1 MRIGNRLIISFL
13 VIAISIS
20 IVGIVSTFFSQNAL
34 EQSITESSKVLAAE
48 IMDTINR
55 NFYYKL
61 EAFELFSQDPI
72 LHEVLRESN
81 KEFEQI
87 DDIENFM
94 DVLDQ
99 QWLSIPKEDVS
110 PFMES
115 LINNNAAN
123 KLREFQSFYEE
134 RYGYNVIGEIFVTNA
149 YGANVAQ
156 TGKTTDYKQSDEDWW
171 KQGKQYDVWVKD
183 VEYDE
188 SADVFSNDY
197 VIRIDDEN
205 GNMLGVMKVVLN
217 VEEIFNILEVYENSK
232 EFDSTHYVLLDRNQ
246 DILFPQTLN
255 EHSFM
260 ESINFKETNDSD
272 FNIFSG
278 QKLLVKTE
286 SIKFRDFEGFN
297 WSILIVHDAE
307 QVLKP
312 VLDLRNL
319 MIVIFSI
326 IVFLTVIVGWYIARS
341 ISKPTSDLQEAI
353 QRVKK
358 GEYDASAKISSNDEI
373 GDLSKSFDNMTQS
386 LIQTEILHKAAV
398 KKYKDLYE
406 NSSGLH
412 RTINLDGKI
421 INCNKSYALA
431 FGYRKEEII
440 GKSIF
445 DFCPKENLNDMQDSF
460 ESWKKTGRSQGR
472 EIIFQRKDGSL
483 FPGLLSATNLYD
495 EQGNLLGSNTVIQDL
510 SDIRNAQKE
519 IQELQTK
526 RLSVIG
532 ELTARIAHDMRNPLS
547 VIKNSAELIKIQQK
561 KMNQQ
566 TLSQWDRLERGIF
579 RISHQVDDVLDYVR
593 KPVIK
598 KQNIKFSIILKN
610 TLSRCEIPKN
620 IKIIKPKKDANIFCD
635 SNKFE
640 IVLVNLIMN
649 AVQAMSTHKGNIDIS
664 FSKNSENKITSIKIS
679 DTGFGIPPKLINKI
693 FDPLFTTR
701 EIGTGLGL
709 PSCKNII
716 EHHRGTIE
724 VNSTEGEGS
733 TFIIKLLTETEWE
746 EINKIGNKEK
756 LTDFIVSLNSNL

>member
-81 KEFEQI
+81 KKFEQI
-87 DDIENFM
+87 DDIENFI

-156 TGKTTDYKQSDEDWW
+156 TGKTTDYKQSDENWW
-171 KQGKQYDVWVKD
+171 KQGKQHDVWVKD

-188 SADVFSNDY
+188 SANVFSNDY

-205 GNMLGVMKVVLN
+205 GNMLGMMKVVLN
-217 VEEIFNILEVYENSK
+217 VEEVFNILEGYENSK

-255 EHSFM
+255 EHSFL

-278 QKLLVKTE
+278 EKLLVKTE

-319 MIVIFSI
+319 LFLIFSI

-341 ISKPTSDLQEAI
+341 ISKPASDLNEAI

-373 GDLSKSFDNMTQS
+373 GDLSKSFDEMTQS

-421 INCNKSYALA
+421 LNCNKSYADA
-431 FGYRKEEII
+431 FGYRKEEVI

-445 DFCPKENLNDMQDSF
+445 DFCPKENQDEIKVSF
-460 ESWKKTGRSQGR
+460 ETWKETGKSQGR
-472 EIIFQRKDGSL
+472 EIIFQKKDGSL
-483 FPGLLSATNLYD
+483 FPGILSATNLYD
-495 EQGNLLGSNTVIQDL
+495 EQDNLIGSNTIIQDL

-519 IQELQTK
+519 IQDLRTK

-532 ELTARIAHDMRNPLS
+532 E
-547 VIKNSAELIKIQQK
+547 
-561 KMNQQ
+561 
-566 TLSQWDRLERGIF
+566 
-579 RISHQVDDVLDYVR
+579 
-593 KPVIK
+593 
-598 KQNIKFSIILKN
+598 
-610 TLSRCEIPKN
+610 
-620 IKIIKPKKDANIFCD
+620 
-635 SNKFE
+635 
-640 IVLVNLIMN
+640 
-649 AVQAMSTHKGNIDIS
+649 
-664 FSKNSENKITSIKIS
+664 
-679 DTGFGIPPKLINKI
+679 
-693 FDPLFTTR
+693 
-701 EIGTGLGL
+701 
-709 PSCKNII
+709 
-716 EHHRGTIE
+716 
-724 VNSTEGEGS
+724 
-733 TFIIKLLTETEWE
+733 
-746 EINKIGNKEK
+746 
-756 LTDFIVSLNSNL
+756 